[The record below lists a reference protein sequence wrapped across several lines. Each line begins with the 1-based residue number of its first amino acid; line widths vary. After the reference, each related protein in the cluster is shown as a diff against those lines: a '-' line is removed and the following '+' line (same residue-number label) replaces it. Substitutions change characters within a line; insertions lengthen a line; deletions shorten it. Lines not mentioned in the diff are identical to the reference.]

1 MRPLPLAPAAATVVL
16 ALSACAGGVQDGAPA
31 TTAAD
36 DDPSAE
42 LTAVTVGVLPIV
54 DTAPIWL
61 GVEEGIF
68 AEHGLDVELAVAQG
82 GAAVVPAVVAGEYQF
97 GFSNVTS
104 LLLAESRGL
113 PLRLVAP
120 GSFTTGDPD
129 ADIAAVVTQPA
140 SGITSPADLAGRTV
154 AVNTLGNIGESTVR
168 KVVED
173 AGGDPAAVRFVELG
187 FPDMPAAVAGGQVD
201 AAWVNEP
208 FLTITKD
215 QGARVVSHTFAAVDP
230 EMLIAAYFTSAEY
243 AASDP
248 GTVEAFAAAMS
259 EASARAAEDPDAAR
273 EILGTYTEIGD
284 DVIARMVVPRYS
296 GEVPEDSVRLL
307 ADLALRYGLVDD
319 EIDVSALL
327 R

>member
-1 MRPLPLAPAAATVVL
+1 MRPLPLASAAATVVL
-16 ALSACAGGVQDGAPA
+16 ALAACAGGGQDGAPA

-36 DDPSAE
+36 GDPAAE
-42 LTAVTVGVLPIV
+42 LTAITVGVLPIV

-129 ADIAAVVTQPA
+129 ADIAAVVTQPG

-187 FPDMPAAVAGGQVD
+187 FPDMPAAVAGGRVD

-208 FLTITKD
+208 FLTITRD
-215 QGARVVSHTFAAVDP
+215 QGAQVVSHTFAEVDP

-248 GTVEAFAAAMS
+248 GTVEAFTAAMT
-259 EASARAAEDPDAAR
+259 EASARAAADPAAAR

-284 DVIARMVVPRYS
+284 DVIARMVVPRYA
-296 GEVPEDSVRLL
+296 GELPEDSVRLL
-307 ADLALRYGLVDD
+307 ADLALRYGLVED

>member
-1 MRPLPLAPAAATVVL
+1 MRRLPLAPAAAAAVL
-16 ALSACAGGVQDGAPA
+16 ALAACSGGGQGGAPG
-31 TTAAD
+31 TTDAGD
-36 DDPSAE
+36 DRAEE
-42 LTAVTVGVLPIV
+42 LTAITVGVLPIV

-68 AEHGLDVELAVAQG
+68 AEHGLEVELAVAQG
-82 GAAVVPAVVAGEYQF
+82 GAAVVPAVVAGEYEF

-120 GSFTTGDPD
+120 GSFTTGDPA
-129 ADIAAVVTQPA
+129 ADIAAVVTQPG
-140 SGITSPADLAGRTV
+140 SGISSPADLAGRTV

-208 FLTITKD
+208 FLTISRD
-215 QGARVVSHTFAAVDP
+215 QGAEVVSHPFAAVDP

-243 AASDP
+243 AGSAP
-248 GTVEAFAAAMS
+248 ETVEAFTAAMT
-259 EASARAAEDPDAAR
+259 EASAYAAENPAAAR
-273 EILGTYTEIGD
+273 EILSTYTEIDD
-284 DVIARMVVPRYS
+284 DVVSRMVVPRYS
-296 GEVPEDSVRLL
+296 GEIPEDSVRLL
-307 ADLALRYGLVDD
+307 ADLALRYGLVED

>member
-16 ALSACAGGVQDGAPA
+16 ALAACAGGGQDGAPA

-36 DDPSAE
+36 DDPSAG
-42 LTAVTVGVLPIV
+42 LTAITVGVLPIV

-129 ADIAAVVTQPA
+129 ADIAAVVTQPG

-208 FLTITKD
+208 FLTITRD
-215 QGARVVSHTFAAVDP
+215 QGAQVVSHTFAEVDP

-243 AASDP
+243 AAAEP
-248 GTVEAFAAAMS
+248 GTVEAFTAAMT
-259 EASARAAEDPDAAR
+259 EASDRAAQDPDAAR

-284 DVIARMVVPRYS
+284 DVIARMVVPRYA

-307 ADLALRYGLVDD
+307 ADLALRYGLVED